1 MVSYST
7 PKFFTTQS
15 SPANLL
21 KHCAAVPLLSAI
33 WETSPEVLW
42 YNLQDFTCRPSDPK
56 LEGLK
61 GKAKS
66 QAAIRKPCLAVERE
80 MDPYNPH
87 HKSKSAAKSLKNKVE
102 TLHYK
107 LQTLFGMIF
116 HQAKQASRPK
126 ITAELF
132 CSPYKNLETLKV
144 SHFAEARSKSRIT
157 MVTLAPSS
165 VWLLQQVAFKEHRS
179 SHLRCHQTTFRQTST
194 NSEVRLAGDHTL
206 EIWFDGPVRSNLK
219 MFHTKRAYPNCTVS
233 HVSLQTILE
242 LYVLIKEWE
251 PSTSSR
257 KCECKKRHFQTWYG
271 LLTNWTSIYI

>member
-1 MVSYST
+1 MPLSRFSRLSGRLRQKSSGTTCRTSRVVH
-7 PKFFTTQS
+7 PTQS
-15 SPANLL
+15 SKA
-21 KHCAAVPLLSAI
+21 
-33 WETSPEVLW
+33 W
-42 YNLQDFTCRPSDPK
+42 
-56 LEGLK
+56 K
-61 GKAKS
+61 GKLRARQLFESHALLWKGKW
-66 QAAIRKPCLAVERE
+66 IHVIHIT
-80 MDPYNPH
+80 NP
-87 HKSKSAAKSLKNKVE
+87 KVTAKSLKNKVE

-257 KCECKKRHFQTWYG
+257 KCECKKRHFQTLYG
-271 LLTNWTSIYI
+271 FLTNGTSTSKHSVS